1 MAYFPDPVA
10 RLIEAL
16 QRLPGV
22 GPKTAQRLTFFLL
35 KRPADEVQELALALT
50 ELKTRIIHCT
60 RCWNVTEEDP
70 CRICRDPARDARTLC
85 VVEEPNDLLALERT
99 GEFKGRYHVLLGAL
113 SPLDGIGPEDIKVRE
128 LLARLE
134 AESVDEVI
142 LATNPSVEGEATA
155 IYLAKLLRPLGV
167 RITRIARGL
176 PVGGDL
182 EYADEVTLSKALEG
196 RKEMG

>member
-1 MAYFPDPVA
+1 MAYFPEPVA

-16 QRLPGV
+16 QRLPGI
-22 GPKTAQRLTFFLL
+22 GPKTAQRLSFFLL
-35 KRPADEVQELALALT
+35 KRPADEVSELATALT
-50 ELKTRIIHCT
+50 ELKTRVIHCS

-70 CRICRDPARDARTLC
+70 CRICRDPARDARSLC

-99 GEFKGRYHVLLGAL
+99 GEFKGRYHVLMGAL

-128 LLARLE
+128 LLGRLE
-134 AESVDEVI
+134 GEQVDEVI

-155 IYLAKLLRPLGV
+155 IYLAKLLKPLGV

>member
-35 KRPADEVQELALALT
+35 KRPADEVNELATALT

-70 CRICRDPARDARTLC
+70 CRICRDPARDARSLC

-128 LLARLE
+128 LLARLD
-134 AESVDEVI
+134 ADSVDEVI

-155 IYLAKLLRPLGV
+155 IYLAKLLRPLGL